1 MAVEV
6 TTEEIPLTI
15 DENPVTTVETTVE
28 APVTTVETP
37 APEAT
42 GPEPLAGPGAALHAA
57 AEPLPAEVVALEP
70 KRKPGRP
77 AGSKNKEPG
86 KPRKPRAKAVA
97 IEPVVPVSVEPP
109 PEEYLPLPGSRRI
122 PTEARDSR
130 EVLMLRLLSE
140 QAGARQRN
148 KVALWKSW
156 FL

>member
-42 GPEPLAGPGAALHAA
+42 GPEP
-57 AEPLPAEVVALEP
+57 PAEVVALEP

-77 AGSKNKEPG
+77 AGSKNKEQG
-86 KPRKPRAKAVA
+86 KPRKPRAKAVT
-97 IEPVVPVSVEPP
+97 IEPVVPVTVEPP
-109 PEEYLPLPGSRRI
+109 LEEYLPLPGSRRI

-156 FL
+156 FQ

>member
-42 GPEPLAGPGAALHAA
+42 GPVPP
-57 AEPLPAEVVALEP
+57 PEVVALEP
-70 KRKPGRP
+70 KKKPGRP

-97 IEPVVPVSVEPP
+97 IEPVVPVTVEPP
-109 PEEYLPLPGSRRI
+109 LEEYLPLPGSRRI

>member
-15 DENPVTTVETTVE
+15 DENPVTTDEK
-28 APVTTVETP
+28 PVTTP
-37 APEAT
+37 P
-42 GPEPLAGPGAALHAA
+42 P
-57 AEPLPAEVVALEP
+57 EVVALEP

-77 AGSKNKEPG
+77 AGSKNKEAG
-86 KPRKPRAKAVA
+86 KPRKPRAKAVT
-97 IEPVVPVSVEPP
+97 IEPVAPVTVEPP
-109 PEEYLPLPGSRRI
+109 LEEYLPVPGSRRI
-122 PTEARDSR
+122 PTEARNSR

-156 FL
+156 FG